1 MGRIIENNL
10 LDNHIEDPF
19 PGFRPGFRPSLSG
32 QCGQPGP
39 SQQIVGGEEATAHSF
54 PWMAA
59 LFVDNKVSQGFLSI
73 YLPLC
78 WYLPLLPVFLRWDP
92 HL

>member
-10 LDNHIEDPF
+10 LDNSVEEEF
-19 PGFRPGFRPSLSG
+19 PGFQRGFRPSLSG

-39 SQQIVGGEEATAHSF
+39 AQQIVGGEEATAHSF

-59 LFVDNKVSQGFLSI
+59 LFVDGKVSPK
-73 YLPLC
+73 LPPTPSTSAAGASYPRSGC
-78 WYLPLLPVFLRWDP
+78 
-92 HL
+92 